1 MEQALDKKAKLK
13 APVVGDKGAP
23 AKGGA
28 DVAQDKADIG
38 AILRPD
44 KAEGAGKQIKVG
56 AANDSAEK
64 EADAVADAITKP
76 QAKEDTPKPEG
87 EEAETS
93 GPMRPHIRGPP
104 VLNLDTAP
112 IIRRVVAD
120 QNGNQPNTDALAS
133 VPAIDGK
140 MAEVGV
146 SASEEAVFEDM
157 SDNDF
162 SVLSDGQTSIM
173 MKSAADAT
181 GQRADYL
188 PDSLARLV
196 QSPGQG
202 SRLPTGLALRM
213 QDRLGVDLR
222 AIRVHTDPR
231 AQMLTAHV
239 QARAFAYGAHIFLRS
254 AGDISD
260 PHLMAHETAHC
271 IQQGAAR
278 PLTRQI
284 ERPQPRA
291 PPTTL
296 RRFDEGGDDGW
307 LERGAERLADRLDSY
322 QLLKVLIGRRLF
334 TGATVQQ
341 DAMSYV
347 GAFMNFI
354 GANETFDQM
363 KESGS
368 LERGFQTIRDG
379 AERYDLN
386 WPRVRDMFSRAY
398 DDFEWTSPISSLTRI
413 FAPFFSD
420 LVSFG
425 ALILK
430 VVAELVAEAF
440 VIGFGPM
447 GREVWEKIKAIGEV
461 IGLVLENPLG
471 FAMNLLRSVAL
482 GIENFGYNILA
493 HVKKGLLAWVLG
505 PLAAMGVQLPEVL
518 DLKGIINVLLQVLG
532 LTYPQLRPRIVRALN
547 PRGELKVTLVERM
560 IEIIN
565 ILRTDGI
572 AGIWRK
578 FLEYIE
584 NLQMTVINGIRDWV
598 VRAVIEAGIRKLV
611 AWSNPAGALL
621 DILFTIYKLIV
632 FFVEKFQQIL
642 SFASSVFESIGKIA
656 RGQLADAARAI
667 ENTLALTIPIMISF
681 LTNLLGLPDIARTV
695 RTIIEQ
701 LRARV
706 HAAVD
711 KVLDFV
717 IKKVKKLIARLI
729 GSFKSSEGEP
739 EGSVNMQGT
748 QHRLAYEQ
756 EGRERKLYMHSEK
769 TEVTSEQLTQNK
781 EKMEEHCTDPITSDA
796 VPHIDAAAQLAQES
810 ERHEVRVARGPE
822 SNAASPDNNTKR
834 SEALT
839 QLAEKLTAGTD
850 PNIRAT
856 EAVKSGDEDVDSQ
869 PAQSTV
875 EEGETIAED
884 QKTSVEPDMED
895 LHFRYVIVPEE
906 SALEASWGPWADMV
920 AKRETFKTE
929 LQAQGL
935 EGRYAVDLDHNP
947 EYQILWR
954 LGHLEYID
962 DQRNPG
968 DEANTMTRMFPK
980 ISELYGHADLAQ
992 PESRPR
998 RGSDK
1003 DFVMAIRYDAHRGL
1017 SNTQTANV
1025 DRFKSLCEYLPS
1037 RKAFVPKPGKMADLI
1052 STAWGSPID
1061 SAAQTHQSE
1070 VETAY
1075 TTMFDDSFVSDET
1088 LAEIRSKGPA
1098 MIANAVS
1105 VVNGESPSMPE
1116 GEAAA
1121 GHRGG
1126 IGMRRDP
1133 VDAELVTG
1141 NYSTLASEITQRAPS
1156 HGSVFDKHHLVEKSI
1171 LANVRDKFTSAS
1183 LLPALTTPGGTVAG
1197 QSVSGSALG
1206 DVSSSALE
1214 GIAEREPALA
1224 GMDTGSEQAALLA
1237 SDGFTPQTAF
1247 ASGSVEADGYAI
1259 SVLKVTNGLLG
1270 SQPADNVDSAI
1281 SSTLGANLEARASA
1295 MRQAI
1300 TSEYAGVTVNPEAPA
1315 EAAQSQVSQ
1324 ATARIRST
1332 IQTEANNNF
1341 GADLSA
1347 ALPDVLDRLT
1357 SNAHADFTDK
1367 VQSSLTQTHP
1377 ANAQFPPGSEAEE
1390 VFRNLSNRYDYGP
1403 GNLDVVQ
1410 QENRTRWVV

>member
-13 APVVGDKGAP
+13 SPVIDKAAPT
-23 AKGGA
+23 KGGA

-38 AILRPD
+38 AMLRPE
-44 KAEGAGKQIKVG
+44 KGEGAGQKIKVG

-76 QAKEDTPKPEG
+76 QAKDDTPKPEG
-87 EEAETS
+87 EEADSS
-93 GPMRPHIRGPP
+93 GPMRPNIRGPP
-104 VLNLDTAP
+104 ALPTPDLNSTTVKSDIVPL
-112 IIRRVVAD
+112 IRRVVAD
-120 QNGNQPNTDALAS
+120 QNGSQPNTDALAS
-133 VPAIDGK
+133 VPTIDGK

-146 SASEEAVFEDM
+146 SASEEAEFENM
-157 SDNDF
+157 SNNDF
-162 SVLSDGQTSIM
+162 SVLSDGQNAIM
-173 MKSAADAT
+173 MKSTAGAT

-202 SRLPTGLALRM
+202 SRLPVGLALRM
-213 QDRLGVDLR
+213 QDMLGVDLR
-222 AIRVHTDPR
+222 AIRVHTGPQ
-231 AQMLTAHV
+231 AQILAAHV
-239 QARAFAYGAHIFLRS
+239 QARAFAYGADIFLRNP
-254 AGDISD
+254 GDIAD

-278 PLTRQI
+278 PLTRQAI
-284 ERPQPRA
+284 QPQPRA
-291 PPTTL
+291 PPATL
-296 RRFDEGGDDGW
+296 RRFDEEGDDGW

-354 GANETFDQM
+354 GANETFEQM
-363 KESGS
+363 KDSGS
-368 LERGFQTIRDG
+368 LERGFQTIREG
-379 AERYDLN
+379 ADRYNLN

-398 DDFEWTSPISSLTRI
+398 DDFEWTSPISSLSRI
-413 FAPFFSD
+413 FSPFFSD
-420 LVSFG
+420 LVNFG
-425 ALILK
+425 ILILK

-440 VIGFGPM
+440 VIGFGPL
-447 GREVWEKIKAIGEV
+447 GQEVWEKIKAIGEV

-482 GIENFGYNILA
+482 GIENFGYNILN

-505 PLAAMGVQLPEVL
+505 PLAAMGVQLPETL

-547 PRGELKVTLVERM
+547 PRGEIKVTLVERL

-578 FLEYIE
+578 FLEYVE

-598 VRAVIEAGIRKLV
+598 VRAVIQAGIRKLV

-621 DILFTIYKLIV
+621 DILLTIYKLIV

-642 SFASSVFESIGKIA
+642 SFASSIFESIGKIA

-681 LTNLLGLPDIARTV
+681 LTNLLGLPDIAGTV
-695 RTIIEQ
+695 RNIIEQ

-729 GSFKSSEGEP
+729 GAFKSDEGEP

-748 QHRLAYEQ
+748 QHTLAYEQ
-756 EGRERKLYMHSEK
+756 VGRERKLYMNSEK
-769 TEVTSEQLTQNK
+769 TEVTNAKLTENK
-781 EKMEEHCTDPITSDA
+781 EKMEEHCTDPITSEA

-810 ERHEVRVARGPE
+810 EQHEARVARGPE

-834 SEALT
+834 AETLA
-839 QLAEKLTAGTD
+839 QMAEKLSAGTD
-850 PNIRAT
+850 PNIRST
-856 EAVKSGDEDVDSQ
+856 EAVRSGDEDVDDQS
-869 PAQSTV
+869 PQSTV
-875 EEGETIAED
+875 QDGETVADD
-884 QKTSVEPDMED
+884 QKTNVEPDMED
-895 LHFRYVIVPEE
+895 MHFRYVIVPEE
-906 SALEASWGPWADMV
+906 SALEASWGPWSDMV

-954 LGHLEYID
+954 LGHLEYSD

-968 DEANTMTRMFPK
+968 DETNTMTRMFPK

-992 PESRPR
+992 PESRTR
-998 RGSDK
+998 RGSDR

-1025 DRFKSLCEYLPS
+1025 DKFKSLCEYLPS
-1037 RKAFVPKPGKMADLI
+1037 RKAFVPKPGKMADLV

-1061 SAAQTHQSE
+1061 AAAQTHQSE
-1070 VETAY
+1070 VDAAY
-1075 TTMFDDSFVSDET
+1075 AKMFEDSFVSDET
-1088 LAEIRSKGPA
+1088 LADIRSKGPS
-1098 MIANAVS
+1098 MIDSAVS
-1105 VVNGESPSMPE
+1105 VVNGEAPALPE

-1121 GHRGG
+1121 GHLGG

-1156 HGSVFDKHHLVEKSI
+1156 YGSVFDKHHLVEKSI
-1171 LANVRDKFTSAS
+1171 LGVVRDNFTNAN
-1183 LLPALTTPGGTVAG
+1183 LLSALTSSGGTVAG
-1197 QSVSGSALG
+1197 QTVPGTGLGEVATNALQSITSR
-1206 DVSSSALE
+1206 V
-1214 GIAEREPALA
+1214 PALA
-1224 GMDTGSEQAALLA
+1224 GMDTGAEQTTLLA
-1237 SDGFTPQTAF
+1237 NDGFTPQTAF
-1247 ASGSVEADGYAI
+1247 ASGSVEAGGYAI

-1270 SQPADNVDSAI
+1270 SQSPDNVNTAVSA
-1281 SSTLGANLEARASA
+1281 TLGSRLEARASA

-1300 TSEYAGVTVNPEAPA
+1300 TSEYASVSADEDAPPRPRKRRFHRRLRG
-1315 EAAQSQVSQ
+1315 SD
-1324 ATARIRST
+1324 RHCNRKRT
-1332 IQTEANNNF
+1332 I
-1341 GADLSA
+1341 
-1347 ALPDVLDRLT
+1347 P
-1357 SNAHADFTDK
+1357 
-1367 VQSSLTQTHP
+1367 
-1377 ANAQFPPGSEAEE
+1377 SEQISWP
-1390 VFRNLSNRYDYGP
+1390 RCRMCWTN
-1403 GNLDVVQ
+1403 
-1410 QENRTRWVV
+1410 